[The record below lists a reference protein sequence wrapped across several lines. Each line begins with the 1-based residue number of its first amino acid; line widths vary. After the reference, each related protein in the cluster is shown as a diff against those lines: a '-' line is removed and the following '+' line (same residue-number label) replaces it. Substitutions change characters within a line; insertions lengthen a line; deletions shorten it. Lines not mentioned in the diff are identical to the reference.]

1 MILLAIR
8 IHRYRF
14 WGIQMSQRHYSKL
27 KYKPL
32 TAAMAAVLALSAGNV
47 HAQQAQDNDE
57 EETSQS
63 QTPAPKASGE
73 LDSVT
78 VVGSRIKRSEVE
90 GPSPVTIISAEQIA
104 LEGHKTVFE
113 ALSTLTQASGST
125 QNELFQS
132 GFTPNASVINL
143 RGLGPGRTLL
153 LINGRR
159 AADYPLPY
167 NGQSNFANFGNIP
180 SAAVERIEILSGG
193 ASAIYGS
200 DAVAGVIN
208 VVLKTNYE
216 GDSLKLTASKPERDG
231 GFQTD
236 LQWVGGKTKDNWS
249 VTYAV
254 QHYKRNPTFAYQR
267 DFMDSLLD
275 NPLPP
280 DFVGI
285 QPTGTMR
292 LRNRTRSTNNY
303 IAPPAGA
310 CEQMGGEWVR
320 WNYRTANAAG
330 VISNLGE
337 SCGSFKD
344 VGYQTI
350 QNKSNDLS
358 AYLYGTLQLGNDM
371 ELWSSVQAWR
381 SHAASTSGSQFWGGA
396 SVGQIWFDPQYN
408 TYVDAQRVFTPM
420 ETGGPY
426 SLMQKFKE
434 TSTDIAV
441 GLRGTFGENFDW
453 DATVSHARYDV
464 NVDRP
469 RLLANKI
476 NDWFLGPRL
485 GTQGGYPVYRLN
497 TAHYYSKMTPAE
509 FAAVSTRVVTEAES
523 QATQG
528 SFVITGDL
536 FQMPAGPVGFAA
548 SLEAAAQKYTLHA
561 DPRILPSYTGPE
573 RIYNLTGTGGGGER
587 NRYAAGVEF
596 SIPIF
601 SKLTASLAG
610 RYDRYDDIT
619 AVDDAKTWNAGLQ
632 WRPLDGLLVRGSYS
646 TTFRAPDMHYVFA
659 ERSGSFSSVFDTR
672 RCLESGRNESQCS
685 SDPLV
690 NYTSFGVRQGTTNL
704 EEETGSSWTAGFVW
718 DIGDSLSLS
727 VDYYD
732 IELEG
737 VVSDITSGY
746 ILDGEAGCVTGLT
759 RNRQPF
765 TLGAPGSEFCN
776 DMLSRVTRIS
786 APGTT
791 QDGQISEIRRGPIN
805 RAHLS
810 TTGLDAT
817 LTYRLITERFGSL
830 GWQLGYNHVLSQ
842 RSAQFKNDPI
852 IDYRDDLGN
861 FDFRSRVRSTWTWNR
876 NDWDASLFMLRYG
889 SLPNW
894 QETGRIAP
902 FFLWNAG
909 VGKKFGDLKV
919 SVGVN
924 NLFDKLHPRDDGF
937 NSYPYFWRAFSP
949 IGRSYSMTLEYKFN

>member
-1 MILLAIR
+1 
-8 IHRYRF
+8 
-14 WGIQMSQRHYSKL
+14 
-27 KYKPL
+27 
-32 TAAMAAVLALSAGNV
+32 MANRQQKTIEFNRLSLALAAALTLSTGSAF
-47 HAQQAQDNDE
+47 AQEAQEPEAQE
-57 EETSQS
+57 EASS
-63 QTPAPKASGE
+63 QTQSRDKR
-73 LDSVT
+73 LDQVV
-78 VVGSRIKRSEVE
+78 VVGSRISRSEVE
-90 GPSPVTIISAEQIA
+90 GPSPVTIISAEKMEQ
-104 LEGHKTVFE
+104 EGFKTVFE

-180 SAAVERIEILSGG
+180 AAAVERIEILAGG

-208 VVLKTNYE
+208 VVLKTRYE
-216 GDSLKLTASKPERDG
+216 GDVLKLIASKPQRDG
-231 GFQTD
+231 GFSTD
-236 LQWVGGKTKDNWS
+236 VQWIGGKTNDNWS
-249 VTYAV
+249 VTYAFE
-254 QHYKRNPTFAYQR
+254 HFKRNPTFAYQR

-292 LRNRTRSTNNY
+292 VRNRTRSINNY

-310 CEQMGGEWVR
+310 CEQFGDELVR
-320 WNYRTANAAG
+320 FNYRTANAAG
-330 VISNLGE
+330 VISNLGQA
-337 SCGSFKD
+337 CGTYRD

-350 QNKSNDLS
+350 QNKVNDLS
-358 AYLYGTLQLGNDM
+358 AYVYGTLQLGNDM
-371 ELWSSVQAWR
+371 ELWGSVQAWR
-381 SHAASTSGSQFWGGA
+381 SHAASTGGTQFWGGT
-396 SVGQIWFDPQYN
+396 SVGQIWFDPMFG
-408 TYVDAQRVFTPM
+408 TYVDAQRVFTPQ

-434 TSTDIAV
+434 TSADFAL
-441 GLRGTFGENFDW
+441 GLRGSFGDNFDW
-453 DATVSHARYDV
+453 DATVSHARYNV

-469 RLLANKI
+469 RLLANRV

-497 TAHYYSKMTPAE
+497 TARYYAALTPGE
-509 FAAVSTRVVTEAES
+509 FSALSTRVVTDADS
-523 QATQG
+523 QVTQG
-528 SFVITGDL
+528 SFVVTGDL

-548 SLEAAAQKYTLHA
+548 MVEAAAQQYTLHA
-561 DPRILPSYTGPE
+561 DPRILPTYTGPD
-573 RIYNLTGTGGGGER
+573 RIYNLTGTGGGGKR
-587 NRYAAGVEF
+587 NRYATGLEF
-596 SIPIF
+596 SIPIH
-601 SKLTASLAG
+601 STLTASLAG
-610 RYDRYDDIT
+610 RYDRYDDVT

-632 WRPLDGLLVRGSYS
+632 WRPLEGLLVRGSYATS
-646 TTFRAPDMHYVFA
+646 FRAPDMHFVFA
-659 ERSGSFSSVFDTR
+659 ERSGSFSTVFDTR

-685 SDPLV
+685 TDPQV
-690 NYTSFGVRQGTTNL
+690 NYTAFGVRQGTTDL
-704 EEETGSSWTAGFVW
+704 EEETGKSWTAGLVW
-718 DIGDSLSLS
+718 DIGDNLSVS

-732 IELEG
+732 IKLEG
-737 VVSDITSGY
+737 VVADITNAY
-746 ILDGEAGCVTGLT
+746 ILDGEAGCATGLT

-765 TLGAPGSEFCN
+765 TLGGAGSAFC
-776 DMLSRVTRIS
+776 DEMLSRVSRTS

-791 QDGQISEIRRGPIN
+791 QDGQIAEIRRGPIN

-817 LTYRLITERFGSL
+817 LAYRLVTDRLGRFG
-830 GWQLGYNHVLSQ
+830 WELGYNHVLSQ
-842 RSAQFKNDPI
+842 RSAQFEQDPI
-852 IDYRDDLGN
+852 LDYRDDLGN
-861 FDFRSRVRSTWTWNR
+861 FDFRSRVRSTWTWEKD
-876 NDWDASLFMLRYG
+876 DWEAAIFMLRYG

-902 FFLWNAG
+902 YFLWNTTVA
-909 VGKKFGDLKV
+909 KEFGNLKV
-919 SVGVN
+919 GLGVN
-924 NLFDKLHPRDDGF
+924 NVFDKLHPRDDGF

-949 IGRSYSMTLEYKFN
+949 IGRSYSLSLEYKFN